1 MATYQERLS
10 PPQQIAIRVVKET
23 PSSEKGFLRLRRLT
37 LQSVYANGEVSR
49 EFPYDLV
56 ERDAI
61 DAVAILLERT
71 IDGLPCICVRSSLR
85 PPLAFRPSYA
95 LPIRE
100 EVAAPVQWEV
110 PAGLVERDEH
120 GEEGLRACA
129 ARETEEEVGY
139 QIAPSHFALLGPAL
153 ALSPGVIGEK
163 IFFLHARVDADAKI
177 VPVGDGSVV
186 EDNAESVFISLTEAL
201 AAVRDGRISDVKTEI
216 AVRRLAEL
224 RAVR

>member
-1 MATYQERLS
+1 MATYQDRLS
-10 PPQQIAIRVVKET
+10 PPQQISIRVVKET
-23 PSSEKGFLRLRRLT
+23 PTKESGFLRLRRLT
-37 LQSVYANGEVSR
+37 LQSEYANGELSR
-49 EFPYDLV
+49 EFQYDLV

-71 IDGLPCICVRSSLR
+71 INGVPCICVRSSLR

-110 PAGLVERDEH
+110 PAGLVEKDEM
-120 GEEGLRACA
+120 GEEGLRSCA

-139 QIAPSHFALLGPAL
+139 QLPSSQFALLGPAL

-163 IFFLHARVDADAKI
+163 IFFLHALVNDNAKI

-186 EDNAESVFISLTEAL
+186 EDNAESVFVSLVEAL

-224 RAVR
+224 RGVR